1 MDAYDV
7 RPTYDAWSTIYDET
21 PNPLSAIEEIVVR
34 SLLRTIEFSRVLD
47 AATGTGRYAIYL
59 AGQGKQVTAIDDNE
73 NMLAVAQR
81 KAHARQLA
89 IEFRQENV
97 SNLSFADSSFDLVL
111 CALALA
117 HVEDLGGP
125 CRELVRVLRP
135 GGHLIISDLHPE
147 IQAMMGPDHKEL
159 IQGEERLFPAHHS
172 HVEDYTHAVQ
182 SAGAEV
188 LVAIDVPMETQRG
201 VAPGALVIWAR
212 KAIRRKRVTRAAPRP
227 AARRS

>member
-1 MDAYDV
+1 MDAHDV
-7 RPTYDAWSTIYDET
+7 RPTYDAWSTAYDET
-21 PNPLSAIEEIVVR
+21 PNPLTAIEEIAVR

-97 SNLSFADSSFDLVL
+97 SNLSFEDSSFDLAL

-117 HVEDLGGP
+117 HVEDIGEP

-147 IQAMMGPDHKEL
+147 IQATMGPDHKEL
-159 IQGEERLFPAHHS
+159 IQGEEWFFPAHHS
-172 HVEDYTHAVQ
+172 HVEDYTQAVQ

-188 LVAIDVPMETQRG
+188 IAAIDVPMETQRG
-201 VAPGALVIWAR
+201 VVPGALVIWAR
-212 KAIRRKRVTRAAPRP
+212 KAVRR
-227 AARRS
+227 

>member
-1 MDAYDV
+1 MDVHDV
-7 RPTYDAWSTIYDET
+7 RPTYDAWSAAYDET
-21 PNPLSAIEEIVVR
+21 PNPLTAIEEIVVR

-117 HVEDLGGP
+117 HVEDLRGP

-159 IQGEERLFPAHHS
+159 IQGEERFFPAHHS
-172 HVEDYTHAVQ
+172 HVEDYLEAVKL
-182 SAGAEV
+182 AGAEV
-188 LVAIDVPMETQRG
+188 IAAIDIPRETQRG
-201 VAPGALVIWAR
+201 LVPGALIVWAK
-212 KAIRRKRVTRAAPRP
+212 KA
-227 AARRS
+227 